1 MSANYDTT
9 AGNKGN
15 RAESRTFGEQSSRV
29 AEEVQE
35 LGRVALSSAG
45 EAASTL
51 REKGQ
56 SALEAGRDKA
66 KAAKSQFDNVVAE
79 NPMKSVLIALGVG
92 VIVGYALR
100 SKRG

>member
-15 RAESRTFGEQSSRV
+15 RAERTFGEQGSRV

-35 LGRVALSSAG
+35 LGRVALSTAG
-45 EAASTL
+45 EAATSL
-51 REKGQ
+51 REKGKD
-56 SALEAGRDKA
+56 ALEAGREKA

-92 VIVGYALR
+92 VAVGYMLR